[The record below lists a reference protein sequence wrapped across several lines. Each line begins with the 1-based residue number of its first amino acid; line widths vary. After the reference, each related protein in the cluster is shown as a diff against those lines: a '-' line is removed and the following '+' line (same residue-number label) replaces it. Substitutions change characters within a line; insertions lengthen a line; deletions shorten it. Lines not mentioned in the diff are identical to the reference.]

1 MTLRLPLI
9 FQSLFLPFFSAE
21 IEFRKPLLFGFSSI
35 VREWKNRENPL
46 SVLTKKKC
54 HLEKQ
59 GKLFLHCLK
68 YGMEETHCKK
78 MSFFCPKIRDRKI
91 WGKIRVILKSQF
103 WRENSNYLE
112 IQFHHFGA
120 KIQTNQIFNFH
131 YVGAKFQS

>member
-1 MTLRLPLI
+1 MNSRKIENLVTGSNPTCDTSSTSN
-9 FQSLFLPFFSAE
+9 FPKFVFAFFSAE
-21 IEFRKPLLFGFSSI
+21 IEFRKPLLFGFSSM

-46 SVLTKKKC
+46 SVLTKKC
-54 HLEKQ
+54 HLEKH

-112 IQFHHFGA
+112 IQKSSF
-120 KIQTNQIFNFH
+120 
-131 YVGAKFQS
+131 